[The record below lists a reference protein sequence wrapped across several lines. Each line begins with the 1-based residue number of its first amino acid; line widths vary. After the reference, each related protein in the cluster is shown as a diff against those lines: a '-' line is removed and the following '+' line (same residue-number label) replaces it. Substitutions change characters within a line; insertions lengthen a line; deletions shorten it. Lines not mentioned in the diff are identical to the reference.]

1 MIRKQIW
8 FGVIGLVGMIKV
20 RNPNYGKKE
29 IESVGMHKSVDFPTE
44 TKFILLT
51 TQQNNKSRDKL
62 LQWGITNFFRNPA
75 DGEGDELV

>member
-1 MIRKQIW
+1 
-8 FGVIGLVGMIKV
+8 
-20 RNPNYGKKE
+20 
-29 IESVGMHKSVDFPTE
+29 MHKSVDFPTE